1 MSKHYADLTVDERS
15 IVCSAHFHP
24 DSYHSDLQKRLLKK
38 DAIPTIFKRR
48 NFESHSKKKKRQ
60 LVKSVTTGGGKSVKA
75 DNVVLPNVGVD
86 LSKDKAAIHRLAVK
100 FRLLFYC

>member
-1 MSKHYADLTVDERS
+1 MSEHYADLIVDERS

-48 NFESHSKKKKRQ
+48 NFESLNSKKKKRQ
-60 LVKSVTTGGGKSVKA
+60 LVKSVTTGGDKSVKA
-75 DNVVLPNVGVD
+75 DNVVSSNVGVD
-86 LSKDKAAIHRLAVK
+86 LSKDKISIDR
-100 FRLLFYC
+100 